1 LPFLAIVKTL
11 HQVRHVHS
19 PEIKVMAQYRLV
31 VNSEYCKKL
40 MSRLRIIP
48 FMATFQIAAAR
59 LAEARRLGSPIDRL
73 PEEQRPRDNEEA
85 LETQRRV
92 LELIQEE
99 IGGWKCSVPNG
110 DRILVA
116 PLPASTVRRT
126 SPCLIVPKGGV
137 AEIEPEIAFVLK
149 RDLPPRATAY
159 GEDEIRDAILETR
172 LVLELIGS
180 RYKDVDSISW
190 LESLADSVRHQGIF
204 IGPVASGRTLESFH
218 LRIEGPLGVV
228 FERGV
233 KHPNGDPLKP
243 LYWLANFLSSR
254 GETLRGGTVITTG
267 SYAGII
273 EVPMETPLSFEYG
286 GLGRFSVQFSGKM
299 GS

>member
-1 LPFLAIVKTL
+1 
-11 HQVRHVHS
+11 
-19 PEIKVMAQYRLV
+19 
-31 VNSEYCKKL
+31 
-40 MSRLRIIP
+40 
-48 FMATFQIAAAR
+48 MATYQIAAAR
-59 LAEARRLGSPIDRL
+59 LAEARQLGKPIDRL

-85 LETQRRV
+85 LVTQRRV

-116 PLPASTVRRT
+116 PLPASTVRRV
-126 SPCLIVPKGGV
+126 SPCPIVPKGAV

-149 RDLPPRATAY
+149 RDLPPRTTAY
-159 GEDEIRDAILETR
+159 DEAEIRDAVLETR

-190 LESLADSVRHQGIF
+190 LESLADSVRHQGMF
-204 IGPVASGRTLESFH
+204 IGPITSERMLDSFH
-218 LRIEGPLGVV
+218 LRIEGPQGVV
-228 FERGV
+228 FERDV

-243 LYWLANFLSSR
+243 LYWLANFLSNR
-254 GETLRGGTVITTG
+254 GETLRGGIVITTG

-273 EVPMETPLSFEYG
+273 EVPVETPLNFTYG
-286 GLGRFSVQFSGKM
+286 SLGSFSVQFTKTS
-299 GS
+299 SH